1 MKTAQKGWTSKI
13 IATIIVL
20 VIQGIYEWISW
31 PSDQRSIILMKYLR
45 IDELE
50 FITDDGMVFGPVG
63 GGGGSPFV
71 SSHPGN
77 F

>member
-1 MKTAQKGWTSKI
+1 MNEFRGRQIK
-13 IATIIVL
+13 
-20 VIQGIYEWISW
+20 
-31 PSDQRSIILMKYLR
+31 DQLYILMKYLR

-77 F
+77 FLII

>member
-1 MKTAQKGWTSKI
+1 MNEFRGRQIK
-13 IATIIVL
+13 
-20 VIQGIYEWISW
+20 
-31 PSDQRSIILMKYLR
+31 DQLYSLMKYLR

-77 F
+77 HLII